1 MKLKVY
7 MHSGEEYEI
16 EVDEYSAEELN
27 EKRNDE
33 TISSILI
40 GDYSL
45 SRINIRDV
53 IPMKEQT
60 EEEPIQ
66 EEPDL
71 EPIDEPEEEFS

>member
-1 MKLKVY
+1 MKVKVY

-16 EVDEYSAEELN
+16 EVDSYDAAELN
-27 EKRNDE
+27 EQRNNE

-53 IPMKEQT
+53 IPLIEQT
-60 EEEPIQ
+60 EKEPIQ
-66 EEPDL
+66 EETIL
-71 EPIDEPEEEFS
+71 EPIEEESN